1 MVGYSYVDVAQPNT
15 KYYQP
20 GSPYQQQS
28 SISTHSQQLAP
39 QPAQQNTQFYDLF
52 MNQLLES
59 AIQRPAVAVQPVA
72 PIQSKFK
79 KSKKSKNRHFRKKYV
94 FTTVRSD

>member
-15 KYYQP
+15 KYYQS
-20 GSPYQQQS
+20 GSAHQQHS
-28 SISTHSQQLAP
+28 SQSQQLAP
-39 QPAQQNTQFYDLF
+39 SVQQNTQFYDLF

-79 KSKKSKNRHFRKKYV
+79 LKLKIPNFRK
-94 FTTVRSD
+94 TINI

>member
-20 GSPYQQQS
+20 GSAHPSQ
-28 SISTHSQQLAP
+28 TQQLAP
-39 QPAQQNTQFYDLF
+39 PVQQNTQFYDLF

-59 AIQRPAVAVQPVA
+59 AIQRPAVAVQSVAPLA
-72 PIQSKFK
+72 PIQSEFK
-79 KSKKSKNRHFRKKYV
+79 
-94 FTTVRSD
+94 

>member
-20 GSPYQQQS
+20 GSAHQQHSSQS
-28 SISTHSQQLAP
+28 SQQLAP
-39 QPAQQNTQFYDLF
+39 PVQQNTQFYDLF

-79 KSKKSKNRHFRKKYV
+79 IFKKLI
-94 FTTVRSD
+94 